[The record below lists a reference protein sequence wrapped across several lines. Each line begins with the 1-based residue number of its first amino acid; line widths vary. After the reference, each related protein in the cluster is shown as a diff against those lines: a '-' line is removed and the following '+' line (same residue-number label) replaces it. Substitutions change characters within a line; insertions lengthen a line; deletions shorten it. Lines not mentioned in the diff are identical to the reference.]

1 MNRTVNYERYTRL
14 RFDRPHP
21 NVLRVTLASP
31 LKMNAMDSAMHRE
44 CSEVWSDIDADA
56 SVHSVLL
63 TSAGKHFSAGGD
75 MSGDPKERDRFE
87 VRMQVMKEARDM
99 VYGMINCSKPIVSS
113 VRGWA
118 VGGGL
123 VCALLADIS
132 ILAKDAR
139 LSDGHVKI
147 GVPAGDHAAIIW
159 PLLCGMAKTKYHLL
173 LAEPVSGEEAERIGL
188 VSLAVDDTELDGKS
202 LEVAIRLAEGAQTAI
217 RWTKYALNNWLRM
230 AGPAFDNSLAMEFIA
245 FFGPEW
251 QEGRAA
257 FQQKRAPRFV
267 PESNS

>member
-1 MNRTVNYERYTRL
+1 MNRYERYTRL
-14 RFDRPHP
+14 KFDRPHP
-21 NVLRVTLASP
+21 RVLRITLNSP
-31 LKMNAMDSAMHRE
+31 LKMNAMDAAMHRE
-44 CSEVWSDIDADA
+44 CSEVWADVDVDPETYA
-56 SVHSVLL
+56 VLL

-87 VRMQVMKEARDM
+87 VRMQVMKEAKDM

-123 VCALLADIS
+123 VCALMADIS
-132 ILAKDAR
+132 VLAKDAK

-159 PLLCGMAKTKYHLL
+159 PILCGMAKTKYHLL
-173 LAEPVSGEEAERIGL
+173 LAEPQDGVEAERIGL
-188 VSLAVDDTELDGKS
+188 VSLTVDDAELDAKS
-202 LEVAIRLAEGAQTAI
+202 LDIAVRLAEGAPTAI

-230 AGPAFDNSLAMEFIA
+230 AGPTFDNSLAMEFIA

-257 FQQKRAPRFV
+257 FQQKRPPNFV
-267 PESNS
+267 AESGP